1 MPRCIETN
9 FLGKETVVLFFLSLL
24 FFGCNEK
31 TASTPVTVIEKEG
44 MVWIPPGTFTMGSNA
59 PLARPDEA
67 PMHKVKL
74 EGFWMD
80 KTEVT
85 NAQFAAFV
93 EATGYVTTAEKAP
106 NWDELKKSLP
116 EGTPKPHDS
125 LLRAASLVFKP
136 TEGPVN
142 LNNYGNWWHWT
153 NKANWRQPQGEGS
166 STKGKEN
173 HPVVHVSWDDAMAY
187 AAWSGKR
194 LPTEAE
200 WEWAAKGGNDQN
212 EYPWGSEQVLEGA
225 AKANSWEGDFPY
237 RNTLRDQFFY
247 TAPVASFEPNAYGL
261 YDMAGNVWE
270 WCSDWYAYDYYK
282 TLAGQEVVNPLGPQK
297 SFDPYQPYTPQ
308 RVMRGGSFLCN
319 DTYCS
324 GYRVASRMKS
334 SPDTG
339 LHHTG
344 FRLVKSPEK

>member
-24 FFGCNEK
+24 FYGCNEK

-85 NAQFAAFV
+85 NAQFTAFV

>member
-24 FFGCNEK
+24 FYGCNEK

>member
-24 FFGCNEK
+24 FYGCNEK

-44 MVWIPPGTFTMGSNA
+44 MVWIPPGNFTMGSNA

>member
-24 FFGCNEK
+24 FYGCNEK

-93 EATGYVTTAEKAP
+93 EATDYVTTAEKAP

>member
-1 MPRCIETN
+1 MFRK
-9 FLGKETVVLFFLSLL
+9 GGDSVLIFFLTTLL
-24 FFGCNEK
+24 FWGCVEPSAPFSHKVVEK
-31 TASTPVTVIEKEG
+31 DG
-44 MVWIPPGTFTMGSNA
+44 MVWIPSGSFIMGSTA
-59 PLARPDEA
+59 TMARPDEA
-67 PMHKVKL
+67 PPHQV
-74 EGFWMD
+74 EVDGFWMD

-93 EATGYVTTAEKAP
+93 DATGYVTTAEKEP
-106 NWDELKKSLP
+106 NWEELKKSLP
-116 EGTPKPHDS
+116 EGTPKPNDS
-125 LLRAASLVFKP
+125 LLQAASLVFKP
-136 TEGPVN
+136 TDGPVN

-153 NKANWRQPQGEGS
+153 YQASWRQPLGKGS
-166 STKGKEN
+166 SIKGKEN

-187 AAWSGKR
+187 AKWANKR

-200 WEWAAKGGNDQN
+200 WEWAAQGGEEEN
-212 EYPWGSEQVLEGA
+212 EYPWGKQGVLEGA
-225 AKANSWEGDFPY
+225 AKANSWEGAFPY
-237 RNTLRDQFFY
+237 KNDLRDQFFY
-247 TAPVASFEPNAYGL
+247 TAPVASFPPNQFGL

-270 WCSDWYAYDYYK
+270 WCYDWYAYDYYQSLTQQK
-282 TLAGQEVVNPLGPQK
+282 VVNPKGPEK

-319 DTYCS
+319 DAYCS

-344 FRLVKSPEK
+344 FRLVKEAKK

>member
-24 FFGCNEK
+24 FYGCNEK

-212 EYPWGSEQVLEGA
+212 EYPWGSEQVQEGA

>member
-1 MPRCIETN
+1 M
-9 FLGKETVVLFFLSLL
+9 GKETVVLFFLSLL

-85 NAQFAAFV
+85 NAQFTAFV

-173 HPVVHVSWDDAMAY
+173 HPVVHVSWDDAISY
-187 AAWSGKR
+187 GCWSGIR